1 MGWKFYSADGS
12 LLTKVPSAATATEA
26 TNVTVTTNNS
36 EDASLWPVF
45 VDGNSSTQGIEAD
58 DGLRYNPSS
67 GLLTI
72 SGELDAGSL
81 DISGDADI
89 DGTMEADAITVDG
102 TDLAEYITDT
112 VGGMVTGN
120 TETGITV
127 TFEDGDNTLDFVV
140 GTLNQDTTGTAAI
153 ATTATVSANNS
164 NDETVY
170 PVFVDAATGNKGLE
184 SDTGLTYNPSTGA
197 LTATSFTGSVSGTVT
212 GAASQVT
219 VTAVTDDDT
228 VHPVFVENTSG
239 ASDPQVASALTY
251 NPSTG
256 LLSTAALTLTGD
268 LTVGGTTTTVNSTTV
283 TVDDKNLELGSVASP
298 TDTTADGGGITL
310 KGTTDKTII
319 WDNANDNWT
328 SNQDLNVATD
338 KVFRVNNVDTLNAT
352 TLGTAVVNSS
362 LANVSSS
369 LTQGTLTTAS
379 GSITDSS
386 GAISFGDENLTTTG
400 TVTAAGFT
408 IGSAGIDEAELEI
421 LDGATVT
428 TAELNLIDGDTARG
442 TEAVASGDGILINDA
457 GTMRMTNVDTVSTY
471 FAAHSVG
478 GTNIATVGTIGTGTW
493 QGSVIAEA
501 YLPNA
506 GAAAEGVVELATSGE
521 INTGTDSTR
530 AMPID
535 QYVASNRNVR
545 YILYRII
552 AADTDV
558 DAATTVGGDF
568 EFPFTG
574 TIIAVG
580 TYSDTAGVGGTQV
593 VDINKNGT
601 TIMSTHKCDTE
612 TTDKTTRDAT
622 QQPVLTTT
630 AIAAGDILT
639 FDVDAE
645 HSTTEALG
653 LTVRLEV
660 RVT

>member
-328 SNQDLNVATD
+328 SNQDLNVATG

>member
-12 LLTKVPSAATATEA
+12 LLTKVPSATTATEA

-89 DGTMEADAITVDG
+89 DGTLEADAITVNG
-102 TDLAEYITDT
+102 ATLEEYITDT

-184 SDTGLTYNPSTGA
+184 TDTGFTYNPSTGA
-197 LTATSFTGSVSGTVT
+197 ITATSFSGAVSGTVT
-212 GAASQVT
+212 GSASQVT

-328 SNQDLNVATD
+328 SNQDLNVATG

-362 LANVSSS
+362 LENVSSS

-386 GAISFGDENLTTTG
+386 GAISFGNENLTTTG
-400 TVTAAGFT
+400 TLSAGVVTGTGFT
-408 IGSAGIDEAELEI
+408 IGSADIVEADLE
-421 LDGATVT
+421 
-428 TAELNLIDGDTARG
+428 LIDGLT
-442 TEAVASGDGILINDA
+442 A
-457 GTMRMTNVDTVSTY
+457 GTVVVSKAVTVD
-471 FAAHSVG
+471 A
-478 GTNIATVGTIGTGTW
+478 NKDVGTIRNLTIDGVFTDGNYTFATDGNVTGLGTVGCGAITSTGAVTGTSLDCNGDADISGTLTMSGNKIDMSGEAIDNIKSATFVEETANGNTSTAMTIDWGAAQKQSCVLNGDVAFSFTDPLGPCNLVLRIVHAANSTTYTPTWAGTNGTG
-493 QGSVIAEA
+493 
-501 YLPNA
+501 
-506 GAAAEGVVELATSGE
+506 
-521 INTGTDSTR
+521 
-530 AMPID
+530 
-535 QYVASNRNVR
+535 
-545 YILYRII
+545 
-552 AADTDV
+552 
-558 DAATTVGGDF
+558 
-568 EFPFTG
+568 
-574 TIIAVG
+574 
-580 TYSDTAGVGGTQV
+580 GGTSVKWPGGTAPTFTQTSNAI
-593 VDINKNGT
+593 DIVSFYFSDGVYYG
-601 TIMSTHKCDTE
+601 
-612 TTDKTTRDAT
+612 
-622 QQPVLTTT
+622 Q
-630 AIAAGDILT
+630 AGLA
-639 FDVDAE
+639 FA
-645 HSTTEALG
+645 
-653 LTVRLEV
+653 
-660 RVT
+660 